1 MDEKEKSSENV
12 SHLIN
17 KFFICLAIQDKLI
30 NASMEQLIEITKIL
44 NI

>member
-1 MDEKEKSSENV
+1 MKDKEFSSEDI
-12 SHLIN
+12 SHMIN

-30 NASMEQLIEITKIL
+30 DASIEQLIEITKIL